1 MSGRGSKPT
10 LGASLDRTRWDYAP
24 RDRSR
29 RDLLSPAGSLFS
41 SVPWD
46 QADRGVVS
54 ATAHAAADTEAD
66 QDGVSTLR

>member
-1 MSGRGSKPT
+1 VSGRRTGSS

-24 RDRSR
+24 RERSP

-46 QADRGVVS
+46 QVDGTGT
-54 ATAHAAADTEAD
+54 ATVTHGAAEPEPD
-66 QDGVSTLR
+66 QESVSTLR